1 MDLYTAASRL
11 SQRFRPVPGES
22 APSLGEYALIGD
34 GASCALVGVDGSI
47 GWACLPRFDSPSVFA
62 SILDPERG
70 GTCRVS
76 PCQPFESLQAYDEA
90 TNVVQTLF
98 HTENG
103 IAQLT
108 DFMPWSSDDE
118 RFSVNELHRLI
129 EVREGALD
137 LEVVFDPRFDYAR
150 GKTHVAPAEGGALAR
165 GPAGQKMAMACDAG
179 RPFEP
184 RERGGVSARVTLR
197 AGQRMWV
204 VLSWRQNRP
213 EPVAAY
219 RPFEQLRRTR
229 RFWRRWSSQLTYD
242 GPWRHDVARAALT
255 LKLLQYAPTGAMV
268 AAPTTSL
275 PEWIGGTRNW
285 DYRFSWTRD
294 SAMAIR
300 AMNLIGYGAEALRF
314 FHFVRDCVDAR
325 GHLDIMVSIDGSDVM
340 AEEVLEH
347 LAGHRG
353 STPVRIGNA
362 AAHQR
367 QHDIVG
373 PLLDAALLHE
383 NTGGMAS
390 LRLWRE
396 VRHLVD
402 TGIATIGEPDH
413 GIWEPRAEPDHHV
426 HSKLMTWVA
435 IDRALRLAPLFG
447 GDREQRVWEREHR
460 ALRDAI
466 EGRGYDAD
474 TGTFVGTYGGSDV
487 DATLLLMPIYGFLP
501 GNDPRVVRTLE
512 RVRSELGAGPFLHR
526 YRSDDGIG
534 GSEGAFLLCGFWLA
548 EALALSG
555 QLDEALDV
563 FSAQTNAANHV
574 GLLAEEVDPSSGAP
588 LGNIP
593 QAFSHLG
600 LIQAAARLDLALR
613 QRDEGIAE
621 APLLAADLRWG
632 RDASREGAR
641 EGS

>member
-11 SQRFRPVPGES
+11 SQRFRPQPGQS
-22 APSLGEYALIGD
+22 SPSLGEHALIGD
-34 GASCALVGVDGSI
+34 GASCALIGVDGSI

-62 SILDPERG
+62 SILDPDRG
-70 GTCRVS
+70 GTCRIS
-76 PCQPFESLQAYDEA
+76 PRGDFESLQAYDEA

-98 HTENG
+98 RTPDG
-103 IAQLT
+103 VAQLT
-108 DFMPWSSDDE
+108 DFMPWSGDDE
-118 RFSVNELHRLI
+118 RFSVNELHRLV
-129 EVREGALD
+129 EVREGSLE
-137 LEVVFDPRFDYAR
+137 LEVVFDPRFDYGR
-150 GKTHVAPAEGGALAR
+150 GKTEVAAAEGGALAS
-165 GPAGQKMAMACDAG
+165 GPGGEKMALACDAG
-179 RPFEP
+179 TRFQP
-184 RERGGVSARVTLR
+184 RDQGGVATRCTLH
-197 AGQRMWV
+197 AGQRIWV
-204 VLSWRQNRP
+204 ILSWRQNRP

-229 RFWRRWSSQLTYD
+229 RFWRRWSSQLSYD
-242 GPWRHDVARAALT
+242 GPWRHDVSRAALT

-275 PEWIGGTRNW
+275 PEWIGGSRNW

-300 AMNLIGYGAEALRF
+300 AMNLIGYGPEALRF

-340 AEEVLEH
+340 HEAVLEH
-347 LAGHRG
+347 LSGHRG
-353 STPVRIGNA
+353 SAPVRIGNA

-367 QHDIVG
+367 QHDILG

-383 NTGGMAS
+383 NADGMAS

-402 TGIATIGEPDH
+402 MGIATIGEPDH

-435 IDRALRLAPLFG
+435 LDRALRLAPLFG
-447 GDREQRVWEREHR
+447 GDREQAVWAREHA
-460 ALRDAI
+460 ALRKSI
-466 EGRGYDAD
+466 ESRGYDEKA
-474 TGTFVGTYGGSDV
+474 GTFAGTYGGSNV
-487 DATLLLMPIYGFLP
+487 DASLLLMPIYGFLP
-501 GNDPRVVRTLE
+501 GDDPRVVRTLE
-512 RVRSELGAGPFLHR
+512 RVRAELGTGPFLHR
-526 YRSDDGIG
+526 YRADDGIG
-534 GSEGAFLLCGFWLA
+534 GREGAFLLCGFWLA
-548 EALALSG
+548 EALALAG
-555 QLDEALDV
+555 RLDEALDV
-563 FSAQTNAANHV
+563 FSAHAGAANHV
-574 GLLAEEVDPSSGAP
+574 GLLAEQVDPATGAP

-613 QRDEGIAE
+613 QRDEGIAT
-621 APLLAADLRWG
+621 APLLAEDLRWG
-632 RDASREGAR
+632 RESPGV
-641 EGS
+641 

>member
-1 MDLYTAASRL
+1 
-11 SQRFRPVPGES
+11 
-22 APSLGEYALIGD
+22 
-34 GASCALVGVDGSI
+34 
-47 GWACLPRFDSPSVFA
+47 VFA
-62 SILDPERG
+62 TLLDPERG

-76 PCQPFESLQAYDEA
+76 PSRRFESLQAYDES

-98 HTENG
+98 RTAEG
-103 IAQLT
+103 VAQLT
-108 DFMPWSSDDE
+108 DFMPWSGDDE
-118 RFSVNELHRLI
+118 RFSVNEIHRLI
-129 EVREGALD
+129 EVREGSLE

-150 GKTHVAPAEGGALAR
+150 GETTVSPAEGGAIATGPGGEKLAL
-165 GPAGQKMAMACDAG
+165 ACDAG
-179 RPFEP
+179 TRFQPRPD
-184 RERGGVSARVTLR
+184 GGASTRFSLR
-197 AGQRMWV
+197 AGQRVWV

-213 EPVAAY
+213 EPIAAY

-300 AMNLIGYGAEALRF
+300 AMNLIGYGPEALRF

-325 GHLDIMVSIDGSDVM
+325 GHLDIMVSIDGGDVM
-340 AEEVLEH
+340 AEEILEH
-347 LAGHRG
+347 WRGHRG
-353 STPVRIGNA
+353 SAPVRIGNA

-413 GIWEPRAEPDHHV
+413 GIWEPRSDPEHHV

-447 GDREQRVWEREHR
+447 GDREQSTWRREHA
-460 ALRDAI
+460 ALRSAI
-466 EGRGYDAD
+466 ESQGYDAD
-474 TGTFVGTYGGSDV
+474 AGTFVGTYGGSDV
-487 DATLLLMPIYGFLP
+487 GATLLLMPIYGFLP
-501 GNDPRVVRTLE
+501 GNDPRVVRTME
-512 RVRSELGAGPFLHR
+512 RVRAELGSGPFLHR
-526 YRSDDGIG
+526 YRTDDGIVG
-534 GSEGAFLLCGFWLA
+534 GEGAFLLCGFWLA
-548 EALALSG
+548 EALALAG
-555 QLDEALDV
+555 QVDEALDV
-563 FSAQTNAANHV
+563 FSAHAGAANHV
-574 GLLAEEVDPSSGAP
+574 GLLAEEVDPSTGEP

-613 QRDEGIAE
+613 QRDEGIAT
-621 APLLAADLRWG
+621 APLLAEDLRWG
-632 RDASREGAR
+632 RAASG
-641 EGS
+641 G